1 MQPWFLNN
9 GIRDPLAASWMEK
22 FLWWDGLHAQ
32 NIDIIFK
39 FNRLTEARRLSMWS
53 LEMQENLRFD
63 LLSSPSQLQT
73 LNLPSCYARSLTT
86 DEEELP
92 VWSQRPKLAVK
103 LEAATKGA
111 HTSQV
116 LAAPY
121 PPPLPTTTVT
131 GVVLYIPA
139 CEWEYFR
146 IFLQLPHSAG
156 LPGPGIRIIIM
167 WRDKMMKEVVQI
179 EGGWCSG
186 APYPTK
192 GAWDLRSVFVTADWV
207 LIWRLHS
214 TTGVK
219 QSSGRDNNM
228 GDDFGFVQ
236 ARRSIY
242 FKNVCRESSTNR
254 RSRHT
259 KR

>member
-1 MQPWFLNN
+1 MRKNCQFDPN
-9 GIRDPLAASWMEK
+9 GQSWLWSWKRPQKEHIPLK
-22 FLWWDGLHAQ
+22 Y
-32 NIDIIFK
+32 
-39 FNRLTEARRLSMWS
+39 
-53 LEMQENLRFD
+53 
-63 LLSSPSQLQT
+63 SQLLILLLFRRRPWLEWFCTFQHASGNT
-73 LNLPSCYARSLTT
+73 L
-86 DEEELP
+86 
-92 VWSQRPKLAVK
+92 
-103 LEAATKGA
+103 
-111 HTSQV
+111 
-116 LAAPY
+116 
-121 PPPLPTTTVT
+121 
-131 GVVLYIPA
+131 
-139 CEWEYFR
+139 EY
-146 IFLQLPHSAG
+146 LQLPHSAG

-242 FKNVCRESSTNR
+242 FKNVCRGSSSNR